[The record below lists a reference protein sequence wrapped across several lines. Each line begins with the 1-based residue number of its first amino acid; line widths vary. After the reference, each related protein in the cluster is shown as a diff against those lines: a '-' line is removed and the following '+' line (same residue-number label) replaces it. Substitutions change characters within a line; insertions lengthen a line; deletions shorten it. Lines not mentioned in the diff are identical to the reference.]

1 MIFSYR
7 IDNGSWEGDWVQGS
21 KLNKKTDW
29 VNLWAYLGCTLV
41 WASIRKYSNN
51 FSFETQYYVSSFL
64 GVFRKLDQAFL
75 LEILEVHRLAR
86 LQGLVVVFANVCFVN
101 CYKMLVKLK
110 IMLTRK
116 SNVKN
121 RKTVYVQIFRKSNF
135 KTFLHNTHPPFSR
148 LSSTT
153 YFVMYRVWLQTS
165 L

>member
-1 MIFSYR
+1 MGRERVIR
-7 IDNGSWEGDWVQGS
+7 S
-21 KLNKKTDW
+21 KLNMNQVK
-29 VNLWAYLGCTLV
+29 LWAYWATRWLGPQLE
-41 WASIRKYSNN
+41 KDSNN

-64 GVFRKLDQAFL
+64 RVFRKLDQAFL

-121 RKTVYVQIFRKSNF
+121 RKTVYAQIFRKPNF
-135 KTFLHNTHPPFSR
+135 KTLLNSTHPPPPSR

-165 L
+165 LSPTCYNSLHDN